1 MLFTVTQTGNGGR
14 MAGKRKDI
22 DDLAGEIQELFADLW
37 QVPRFSGMRHGYR
50 PQCDCFRTQDPPA
63 IHVVLELPGV
73 DPASVDVAAV
83 GRMLVVSGTR
93 EQPKIPGAR
102 YQQVEIDYGPF
113 QRQIDLGAD
122 VDPARA
128 VATYERGML
137 KIVLPLATR
146 APATIKVEIQVERL
160 A

>member
-1 MLFTVTQTGNGGR
+1 
-14 MAGKRKDI
+14 MAGRRKDI

-50 PQCDCFRTQDPPA
+50 PQCDCFRTADPPA

-73 DPASVDVAAV
+73 DPASVDVAAL
-83 GRMLVVSGTR
+83 GRSLVVSGTR
-93 EQPKIPGAR
+93 ERPKVPGAH

-122 VDPARA
+122 VDPEHAS
-128 VATYERGML
+128 ATYERGML

-146 APATIKVEIQVERL
+146 TTTVVKVEIAVERQ
-160 A
+160 

>member
-1 MLFTVTQTGNGGR
+1 

-37 QVPRFSGMRHGYR
+37 QVPRFAGMRHGYR
-50 PQCDCFRTQDPPA
+50 PQCDCFRTAEPPA

-73 DPASVDVAAV
+73 DPATVDVAAI
-83 GRMLVVSGTR
+83 GRTLVVAGTR
-93 EQPKIPGAR
+93 ERPKIPDAR

-122 VDPARA
+122 VDPEHAT
-128 VATYERGML
+128 ATYERGML
-137 KIVLPLATR
+137 KIVLPVATR
-146 APATIKVEIQVERL
+146 AAARVKVEIAVERR